1 MESSI
6 AGMIILGVLIVAV
19 VLMSRAYVVSN
30 TLLGTAMVESVN
42 LANEKAKTDLSI
54 ESFSTSSTSTNNT
67 LIVKVRNSG
76 STPIADYD
84 DMDVFVDDERLTYAT
99 STVASTLEE
108 GQWIVRGARTWN
120 PTETIDIEVRTRT
133 KVGPK
138 TLVVVSSP
146 NGVTEVGSIPTPTPT
161 PTPTPSP
168 TPNPNQVIISCNNP
182 TVTPSTTTI
191 TVTCAP

>member
-1 MESSI
+1 M
-6 AGMIILGVLIVAV
+6 
-19 VLMSRAYVVSN
+19 
-30 TLLGTAMVESVN
+30 
-42 LANEKAKTDLSI
+42 
-54 ESFSTSSTSTNNT
+54 
-67 LIVKVRNSG
+67 RNSG

-146 NGVTEVGSIPTPTPT
+146 NGVTEGFHPHADAHPTPTPT
-161 PTPTPSP
+161 PTPIPIKS
-168 TPNPNQVIISCNNP
+168 
-182 TVTPSTTTI
+182 
-191 TVTCAP
+191 